1 MRVLITGVAGQVGS
15 HLADALLARGDSVWG
30 IDNFATGRSIH
41 LPDHPAFT
49 FVEGS
54 IADAKVVETLFADAQ
69 PDVVAHAAAA
79 YKDPANWI
87 EDNAT
92 NTVGM
97 VNLIRAAQHHSVRRI
112 VYFQTALVYGV
123 VPKTNPVT
131 LEHPF
136 SYSNSSYAITKGAAE
151 DFLCLSG
158 LDYVTFRL
166 ANVIGDRCVSGPLPI
181 FYQRLVDG
189 RTCFVTPAR
198 RDFVYSGDLVAAVV
212 RALDGTGSGAYH
224 FSSGGDYAVEELYH
238 AMANALELEPVPD
251 PDRKPLGEEEAG
263 SILLD
268 PSRTVEDFGTVA
280 TTGLDEI
287 VRRAVAYYREYGT
300 EGEFTHLKVRD

>member
-15 HLADALLARGDSVWG
+15 HLADALLERGDEVWG

-41 LPDHPAFT
+41 LPKHPNFH
-49 FVEGS
+49 FFEGS
-54 IADAKVVETLFADAQ
+54 IADADIVAKLFQEAQ
-69 PDVVAHAAAA
+69 PEVVAHAAAA
-79 YKDPANWI
+79 YKDPENWI
-87 EDNAT
+87 EDNDT

-97 VNLIRAAQHHSVRRI
+97 INLVRSGQALNVRRF
-112 VYFQTALVYGV
+112 VYFQTALIYGV
-123 VPKTNPVT
+123 VPLTNPVT
-131 LEHPF
+131 LDHPL

-151 DFLCLSG
+151 DFLQLSG

-181 FYQRLVDG
+181 FFQRLVDG
-189 RTCFVTPAR
+189 KKCFVTPAR

-224 FSSGGDYAVEELYH
+224 FSSGGDYPVEDLYQ
-238 AMANALELEPVPD
+238 AMAEALELDPIPE

-268 PSRTVEDFGTVA
+268 PSRTTQDFGTVA

-287 VRRAVAYYREYGT
+287 VRRAVSYYQKFGT
-300 EGEFTHLKVRD
+300 EGEYTHLKVRD